1 MKVRHLAAGTALVAA
16 AAACGS
22 SSDGGE
28 RTDLADSATYVT
40 TIPADP
46 GNLNPL
52 TTVRQTTNSVDT
64 FAYDTLINIDPD
76 GKVVP
81 QLAEDWEATD
91 RSVTFT
97 LKDGITCS
105 DGTELT
111 AKAVADNFTWIKDPS
126 NGSTVIG
133 SGLPSTDYTVK
144 YDNAART
151 VTITMG
157 TPFGFLLEGAGVGV
171 RIVCPKGLA
180 DPDSLAHAT
189 DGTGPYVLT
198 DYAADDH
205 VTLTVRD
212 DYTWGPDGATT
223 DAAGVPDKVEF
234 RVVQNS
240 TTAVNMFL
248 SGDLTDVL
256 PNSADRARLEGRDAF
271 TLETEQGPSEF
282 FFNERDGF
290 PTSDPDVRQA
300 LVMALDRPAL
310 MAAVTEGE
318 GTMADGL
325 AVLAPRPCPE
335 DTVSG
340 HLPDHD
346 SDAAGEL
353 LDQAGWTMGSDGV
366 RSKDG
371 EDLTITLAYP
381 TGEPATEAAME
392 LVRSWWEDIGV
403 SVEPKGQGQ
412 SAFLETLFGGTD
424 WDASFL
430 NVQLAYPSDF
440 VAFASGPTPPN
451 GQNFAG
457 INNPT
462 YDRLAT
468 EAAATPTEEGG
479 CDKWAAAEQ
488 ALFAAADVVPI
499 SNNVTVTYADN
510 AEFEQGIWSIVEPT
524 SIRMYE

>member
-1 MKVRHLAAGTALVAA
+1 MRIVRVAAGVVLVVA

-22 SSDGGE
+22 NGDGGE

-40 TIPADP
+40 AIEADP
-46 GNLNPL
+46 GNLHPL
-52 TTVRQTTNSVDT
+52 KTVRQTTNTVDT

-76 GKVVP
+76 GTVVS
-81 QLAEDWEATD
+81 QLAEDWKATD

-126 NGSTVIG
+126 NASSVIG
-133 SGLPSTDYTVK
+133 SGLPSTDYAVD

-157 TPFGFLLEGAGVGV
+157 TPYGFLLEGAGLGV
-171 RIVCPKGLA
+171 RIVCPDGLA

-189 DGTGPYVLT
+189 DGTGPFVLT

-205 VTLTVRD
+205 LTLTVRD
-212 DYTWGPDGATT
+212 DYTWGPDGAST
-223 DAAGVPDKVEF
+223 DVPGYPDKVEF

-240 TTAVNMFL
+240 TTAVNLFL
-248 SGDLTDVL
+248 SGELSDVT
-256 PNSADRARLEGRDAF
+256 PNSSDRARLEGRDAF

-290 PTSDPDVRQA
+290 PTSDPDVRRA
-300 LVMALDRPAL
+300 LTMALDREAL
-310 MAAVTEGE
+310 MMAVTEGT
-318 GTMADGL
+318 GTPADGL
-325 AVLAPRPCPE
+325 AVIAPRPCPA

-346 SDAAGEL
+346 AEAAADL

-366 RSKDG
+366 RSKGG
-371 EDLTITLAYP
+371 EELTVTLAYP

-392 LVRSWWEDIGV
+392 LVRGWWEDIGV

-412 SAFLETLFGGTD
+412 SAFLETLFGGSD

-430 NVQLAYPSDF
+430 NVQLAYPSEF

-457 INNPT
+457 ITNPA
-462 YDRLAT
+462 YDRLST
-468 EAAATPTEEGG
+468 EAASTPTEDGG

-488 ALFAAADVVPI
+488 ALFDATDVVPI
-499 SNNVTVTYADN
+499 ANNVTVTYADN
-510 AEFEQGIWSIVEPT
+510 VEFSQGIWSIVEPT